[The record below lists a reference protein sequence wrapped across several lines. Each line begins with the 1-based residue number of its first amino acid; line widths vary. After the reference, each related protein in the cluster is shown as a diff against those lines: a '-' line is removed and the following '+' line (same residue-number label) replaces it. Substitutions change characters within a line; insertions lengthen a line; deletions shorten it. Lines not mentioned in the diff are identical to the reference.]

1 MTSLFETVAPRP
13 LAEAL
18 RPERIED
25 VIGQAH
31 LMAPDRPIGRMVAS
45 GRLSSMIFWG
55 PPGTGKTTLARIL
68 AARSGMAFEQIS
80 AVMSGMADLKKA
92 LARAQG
98 LRQQGQTKGMV
109 LFVDEIHRWN
119 KAQQDALLP
128 YVEDGTIV
136 LIGATTENPSFELNR
151 ALASR
156 AQVMVLERLATHDL
170 SILLERA
177 EAHLGHTLP
186 LEAEA
191 RTELLNM
198 ADGDGRYLLVMAEA
212 LSDLGPDAAVTPE
225 QLHTLVQRK
234 AHAGDKGS
242 DIHHALLSAFQKSIR
257 GSDVQ
262 AALYWLARL
271 LRSGEP
277 PRAILRRLMVMATE
291 EVGLADPRAIEQ
303 AAACAAVFERI
314 GEPEGLPAL
323 AQCVGYLATAIKS
336 NAIYKAFYTAM
347 DLAEAH
353 GSIIPPK
360 HLVNAPTALMK
371 AQGFKD
377 GYRYDH
383 DFPHAFSGQ
392 PFFPD
397 ILSGPDRPEIYR
409 PNARGYER
417 DILKR
422 LAWWAQRREN

>member
-1 MTSLFETVAPRP
+1 VTSLFETVAPRP

-336 NAIYKAFYTAM
+336 KAFYTAM

-353 GSIIPPK
+353 GSIMPPK

-422 LAWWAQRREN
+422 LAWWDQRREN

>member
-1 MTSLFETVAPRP
+1 MTSLFETAAPRP

-18 RPERIED
+18 RPGRMED
-25 VIGQAH
+25 VIGQKH
-31 LMAPDRPIGRMVAS
+31 LLAPDRPIGRMLAS

-68 AARSGMAFEQIS
+68 ASSSGMAFEQIS
-80 AVMSGMADLKKA
+80 AVMSGMPDLKKA
-92 LARAQG
+92 LAKAQVH
-98 LRQQGQTKGMV
+98 RQQGHEKGMV

-128 YVEDGTIV
+128 FVEDGTVV

-156 AQVMVLERLATHDL
+156 AQVMVLQRLEMEDL
-170 SILLERA
+170 STLLTRA
-177 EAHLGHTLP
+177 EAHLGRELP
-186 LEAEA
+186 LAPEA
-191 RTELLNM
+191 RDELLRM
-198 ADGDGRYLLVMAEA
+198 ADGDGRYLLVMVEA
-212 LSDLGPDAAVTPE
+212 LSDLAPDSPVTAE

-271 LRSGEP
+271 LKSGEP

-303 AAACAAVFERI
+303 AAACAAAFERV

-336 NAIYKAFYTAM
+336 NAIYKAFYAAM
-347 DLAEAH
+347 DLAETH
-353 GSIIPPK
+353 GSILPPK
-360 HLVNAPTALMK
+360 HLINAPTALMK

-392 PFFPD
+392 QFFPD
-397 ILSGPDRPEIYR
+397 ALTGPNRPDLYR
-409 PNARGYER
+409 PNERGYER
-417 DILKR
+417 DIIKR
-422 LAWWAQRREN
+422 LSWWNQRRQS